1 MGVQVQIKPGI
12 DGELAESTL
21 LREHALKAAEK
32 IAEKAREL
40 APVGT
45 EAEGD
50 LHPGQYRDSITAEA
64 SGKGAVV
71 LSKDPLA
78 HFVEFGVPHY
88 FIPPKFVFRH
98 AAQACGYNLKSSN
111 GG

>member
-1 MGVQVQIKPGI
+1 MAVVVEIKPGL
-12 DGELAESTL
+12 DAEVAASLAV
-21 LREHALKAAEK
+21 REAALKAANR
-32 IAEKAREL
+32 IADKAREM
-40 APVGT
+40 APVGN

-71 LSKDPLA
+71 ISKDPLA

-88 FIPPKFVFRH
+88 FIPPKFIFRH
-98 AAQACGYNLKSSN
+98 AAAACGYNLKSSN